1 MKLAIIGY
9 GKMGKAI
16 ETLALQQGDEIV
28 SRIDS
33 SADWDTQNDIL
44 ENAETAIEF
53 SVPDA
58 APENIRRCFD
68 RKLPVVCGTTGW
80 DAQLPAIEQECARTG
95 NTLFAAPNFSLGV
108 NIFFR
113 LNRQLAAMMNQF
125 EDYDLNVEEIH
136 HIHKLDAPSGTAKV
150 LVNDLLTI
158 VERKNNWALNRK
170 TNPAS
175 LKVTA
180 RRIKEVAG
188 THIVR
193 YFSDI
198 DEIEIKHTA
207 KSRTGFANGALHAAR
222 WIKGKTGF
230 FTMEDM
236 MQQIFDQKNKIT

>member
-16 ETLALQQGDEIV
+16 EQLALEQGNEIV
-28 SRIDS
+28 ARIDS
-33 SADWDTQNDIL
+33 PADWNDPVNNL
-44 ENAETAIEF
+44 ELAETAVEF
-53 SVPDA
+53 SMPDA
-58 APENIRRCFD
+58 APDNIRRCFD

-80 DAQLPAIEQECARTG
+80 DAQLLAIKQECTETG
-95 NTLFAAPNFSLGV
+95 NTLLVAPNFSLGV

-113 LNRQLAAMMNQF
+113 LNRQLAAMMNHF
-125 EDYDLNVEEIH
+125 EDYDLSVEEIH
-136 HIHKLDAPSGTAKV
+136 HIQKLDAPSGTAKA
-150 LVNDLLTI
+150 LINDLLAI
-158 VERKNNWALNRK
+158 VERKNDWALNREAS
-170 TNPAS
+170 PAS

-207 KSRTGFANGALHAAR
+207 KSRTGFANGALHAVR

-236 MQQIFDQKNKIT
+236 MQQIFDQKNKST